1 MTSTSSDGV
10 SKRES
15 HDASEYYARSIGHP
29 ATEST
34 DSVVTPV
41 PDEYINRL
49 FVHSSETMHE
59 LPSGSIP
66 LVFTSPPYHVGKEY
80 DSEGTWGDYLVL
92 LRAVFSETM
101 RVLEPGGRAVVN
113 VANLGRK
120 PYVPLSD
127 VVAGIMSDLGFM
139 ARAEII
145 WVKGSGASGN
155 CAWGS
160 WRSPKNPSIR
170 DLHEYV
176 LVFSKGRWG
185 KVSTGQSS
193 LSADEFMQSTLSVW
207 NIPPASA
214 KRIGH
219 PAPFPVELAR
229 RVINLYSHVGD
240 VVLDP
245 FIGSGTTAV
254 AAIELDRRWIGYET
268 HQPYADRAIER
279 INAASSTTAPQ
290 LGTTASQLPKEGD
303 K

>member
-10 SKRES
+10 GKRES
-15 HDASEYYARSIGHP
+15 HDASEYYDRSIGQP
-29 ATEST
+29 VTIST
-34 DSVVTPV
+34 DVEITTVPQHSV
-41 PDEYINRL
+41 NRL
-49 FVHSSETMHE
+49 CVSSSEVMNE
-59 LPSGSIP
+59 LPSASIP
-66 LVFTSPPYHVGKEY
+66 LMFTSPPYHVGKEY
-80 DSEGTWGDYLVL
+80 DSEGSWVDYLAL
-92 LRAVFSETM
+92 LRAVFSETL

-127 VVAGIMSDLGFM
+127 VVAGIMSDLGFL
-139 ARAEII
+139 ARSEII

-207 NIPPASA
+207 NIAPASA

-219 PAPFPVELAR
+219 PAPFPVELAK

-245 FIGSGTTAV
+245 FMGSGTTAV

-268 HQPYADRAIER
+268 HQPYADLALAR
-279 INAASSTTAPQ
+279 INAASSTTAQ
-290 LGTTASQLPKEGD
+290 LHTTASQLPEEGE